1 MPRASFHLSVEVQ
14 ITTVVNGVK
23 CFTITALA
31 EVLSLG
37 SRVGPRQQR
46 GGVVTPALGSGG
58 EQCVG
63 G

>member
-14 ITTVVNGVK
+14 ITTVNGAK
-23 CFTITALA
+23 CFTITALD

-37 SRVGPRQQR
+37 SRVGPGQQR
-46 GGVVTPALGSGG
+46 GGVVTPALGSDGQ
-58 EQCVG
+58 QCVG